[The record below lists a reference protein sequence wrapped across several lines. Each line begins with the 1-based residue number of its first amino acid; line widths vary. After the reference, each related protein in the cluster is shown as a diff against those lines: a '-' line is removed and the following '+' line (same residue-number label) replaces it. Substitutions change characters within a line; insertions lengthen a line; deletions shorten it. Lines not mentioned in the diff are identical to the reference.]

1 MNQRTE
7 LPHKPRLVGRVL
19 KQWRLQVM
27 VLPLTLWCIAIF
39 YVPYFGN
46 IIAFQDYRIHR
57 GFLGSPFVGFK
68 HFRAFFSDWNFTLL
82 LRNTMVLGLLQLF
95 FGTIAAVLFAVLLN
109 ELRSFLFKRA
119 VQTISYLPYFVS
131 WAVVAN
137 LFISMLAD
145 PGPVNDLLVRMN
157 LIDEPMLFL
166 SKPELHWTIV
176 TVQNIWKNM
185 GWNAIIYLAA
195 ITSIP
200 PDLFEAAYVDGA
212 DRFRRIWHITLPSI
226 VPTIA
231 VLLIM
236 NSGQLMQAQFEQQ
249 FLMFNSSVMEVAEII
264 PTYVYKRGLAGGQ
277 YSFATAVGT
286 FQSVVSVSIL
296 LVVNRFCRKVAGI
309 SLW

>member
-1 MNQRTE
+1 
-7 LPHKPRLVGRVL
+7 
-19 KQWRLQVM
+19 M